1 MTDQSLY
8 EALYAKEKIRELLVD
23 VEKEKILKEKNVI
36 PDNSRIEELEKKL
49 SKVKNQKDKLIRQLS
64 ETELDKSDAV
74 SLYNRILL
82 SLVEMFKNDLNRSL
96 HGTVDEFKKV
106 IKKGG
111 YGEILD
117 LSFQKLKNAVLSG
130 NITDTEH
137 SQEKSRSKFSLKKLI
152 GADDTGINLK
162 EFKSTYLKY
171 FKDTY
176 QDIINEL
183 CLELGE
189 DAIQRLVRLSKKVH
203 VAEHPDEFDSLRS
216 EILVVL
222 QEYIRT
228 VSSEREK
235 AARLI
240 SNVCRWLN
248 SILRNPGN
256 L

>member
-106 IKKGG
+106 IKKGA
-111 YGEILD
+111 
-117 LSFQKLKNAVLSG
+117 F
-130 NITDTEH
+130 
-137 SQEKSRSKFSLKKLI
+137 
-152 GADDTGINLK
+152 
-162 EFKSTYLKY
+162 
-171 FKDTY
+171 
-176 QDIINEL
+176 
-183 CLELGE
+183 
-189 DAIQRLVRLSKKVH
+189 
-203 VAEHPDEFDSLRS
+203 
-216 EILVVL
+216 
-222 QEYIRT
+222 
-228 VSSEREK
+228 
-235 AARLI
+235 
-240 SNVCRWLN
+240 
-248 SILRNPGN
+248 
-256 L
+256 